1 MRKKRRPADALP
13 GKLSLVHGSGAM
25 KHHHTIY
32 GLMAEF
38 ATPEQLLEAAHQT
51 HDAGYRRIDAFAP
64 FPIEGLAHAVGFGHS
79 RLPLVVLLGGI
90 VGGCSGFGLQ
100 YYAAAISYPINV
112 GGRPLNSWPAFI
124 PVTFELTVLFA
135 ALAAVFGMLAM
146 NGLPT
151 PYHPVF
157 NVPRFA
163 LASRD
168 RFFLC
173 IKARDPMFDQEITK
187 RFLETLHPRE
197 VVEIEP

>member
-1 MRKKRRPADALP
+1 MMATKHAHAL
-13 GKLSLVHGSGAM
+13 
-25 KHHHTIY
+25 Y

-38 ATPEQLLEAAHQT
+38 ATPEELLEAACQT
-51 HDAGYRRIDAFAP
+51 RDAGYRRIDAFAP
-64 FPIEGLAHAVGFGHS
+64 FPIEGLAEAVGFRRS
-79 RLPLVVLLGGI
+79 RLPLVVMLGGI
-90 VGGCSGFGLQ
+90 FGGSGGFLLQ
-100 YYAAAISYPINV
+100 YYAAAVSYPINV

-124 PVTFELTVLFA
+124 PVTFEMTVLFA
-135 ALAAVFGMLAM
+135 SFAAVFGMLAM

-173 IKARDPMFDQEITK
+173 IKTRDPMFDTELTRQ
-187 RFLETLHPRE
+187 FLETLHPRE
-197 VVEIEP
+197 VTEIEP